1 MEKVSSYISKKVI
14 SIEEGNIIGYI
25 LDIVFDESFT
35 KCQAFIVVDDESENT
50 FSLNKNDIMA
60 VGEDCVLIKNAKVL
74 EINVINQSLNPI
86 GKPVYDK
93 NGLLLGYIIDIILSS
108 FNIKKIITTKCEI
121 PLKFI
126 SKIGRDCVLYGTKT
140 RKRLKTNFTIKTNKI
155 PMVYIQS
162 ENDNVIKFNS
172 ENKAQK
178 FDAVVPTKPIRL
190 FANTNSLIGK
200 EIKTDIYG
208 YNHEI
213 IIRKYDKITQANIN
227 KAKLHNKLNLL
238 FIYSE

>member
-50 FSLNKNDIMA
+50 FSLNRNDIMA
-60 VGEDCVLIKNAKVL
+60 VGEDCVLIKNAEVL
-74 EINVINQSLNPI
+74 EINIINQSLNPI

-93 NGLLLGYIIDIILSS
+93 NGLLLGYVTDIILSS

-178 FDAVVPTKPIRL
+178 FDAVVPIKPIRL